1 MNIFQLPPDSDLL
14 KEFNGYLYSS
24 EGQTGKTSADDSF
37 LSVNDALVLPPQG
50 ISLSNQ
56 RQIDGRAL
64 REEHED
70 DGVYDILTQ
79 NFNRLSIG
87 PIERHYGKSSTSLLI
102 QTAFDFK
109 KDLARKGNDCVTE
122 PVISNRRQRYWNFRP
137 VRSLLSYLSSPLWLI
152 PIIVGNI

>member
-14 KEFNGYLYSS
+14 KELNGYLYSS
-24 EGQTGKTSADDSF
+24 EGQTGKTPSADDGF
-37 LSVNDALVLPPQG
+37 LSVNALVLPPQG
-50 ISLSNQ
+50 ISLPSQ
-56 RQIDGRAL
+56 RPIDGRAL

-79 NFNRLSIG
+79 NFNHLSIA
-87 PIERHYGKSSTSLLI
+87 PTERHYGKSSTALLI
-102 QTAFDFK
+102 QTAFEVK
-109 KDLARKGNDCVTE
+109 KDFARKEKDSATE
-122 PVISNRRQRYWNFRP
+122 PVISKRRQRYWDFQP